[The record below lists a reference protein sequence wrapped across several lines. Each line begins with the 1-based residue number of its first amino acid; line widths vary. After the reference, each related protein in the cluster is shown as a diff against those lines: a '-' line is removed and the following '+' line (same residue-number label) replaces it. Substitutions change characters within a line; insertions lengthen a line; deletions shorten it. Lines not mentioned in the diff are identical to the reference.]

1 VKKTDFINGASH
13 NNSGVVEMSEA
24 QKNINAIVEGRKALN
39 RRIRKAAA
47 LEKKLLK
54 VIKRE
59 SAECYRTDV
68 VKDALQS
75 LGVRLGFIP
84 C

>member
-1 VKKTDFINGASH
+1 
-13 NNSGVVEMSEA
+13 MSEA
-24 QKNINAIVEGRKALN
+24 QKNLNTIVEGRKALN
-39 RRIRKAAA
+39 RRIRKTAA

-59 SAECYRTDV
+59 SPDCYRTDV
-68 VKDALQS
+68 VRDALQS
-75 LGVRLGFIP
+75 LGVRLGFIL